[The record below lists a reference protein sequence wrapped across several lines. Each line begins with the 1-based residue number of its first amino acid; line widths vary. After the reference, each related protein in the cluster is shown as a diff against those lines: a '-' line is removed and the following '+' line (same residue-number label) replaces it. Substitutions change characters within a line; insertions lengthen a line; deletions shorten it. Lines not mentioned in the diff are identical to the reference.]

1 MELISMLTQ
10 NLGISDSQAEGGT
23 GLLLDLAKKKLAG
36 GDFSKIL
43 AAIPNGE
50 ALMDKAPEASGLGG
64 MLGGLG
70 SMLGDKGGSLGNLAA
85 LASGFSALNMDSGMI
100 QKFVPVVMDY
110 LKEQGGDEV
119 KGLLAKVM
127 K

>member
-1 MELISMLTQ
+1 MLTQ

-23 GLLLDLAKKKLAG
+23 GLLLDLAKKQLAG
-36 GDFSKIL
+36 GDFSKVL

-50 ALMDKAPEASGLGG
+50 ALLDKVPEASGLGG

-70 SMLGDKGGSLGNLAA
+70 GMLGGKAGGLGNMAA
-85 LASGFSALNMDSGMI
+85 LAGGFSELKMDSSMI
-100 QKFVPVVMDY
+100 QKFIPVVMDY
-110 LKEQGGDEV
+110 LNDQGSDEV
-119 KGLLAKVM
+119 KALLAKVM